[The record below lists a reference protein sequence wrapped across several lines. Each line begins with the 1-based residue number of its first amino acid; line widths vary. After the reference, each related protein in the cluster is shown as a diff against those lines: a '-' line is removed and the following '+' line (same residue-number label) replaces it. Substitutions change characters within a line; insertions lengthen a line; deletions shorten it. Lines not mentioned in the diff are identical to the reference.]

1 MIFNGQAIDLPHNF
15 IILIDKS
22 SHSLDLLEF
31 KFLINAK
38 ISSSLILR
46 VGGVLS
52 VLSRSVGK
60 LLEFYN
66 WVHCDAKY
74 LLNIVAF
81 WEKFEIIFPST
92 FLLLRR
98 RFNIFEYVWGAA
110 RGSFS
115 FSHICLTLSWR
126 RPLSY
131 RNQSI
136 DLLCKSVDWFLY
148 ENGLR
153 HERLNIFILCYWN
166 SLREFTWFGNYL
178 L

>member
-1 MIFNGQAIDLPHNF
+1 MEIIKQVLENHSFKNFSKNQKKTCWSVIFRQILTFFFMNGYYVSSFPTFTGNSPPTTDASNMIFNGQAIDLPHNF

-46 VGGVLS
+46 EGGVLS

-60 LLEFYN
+60 LLEFCN

-81 WEKFEIIFPST
+81 
-92 FLLLRR
+92 
-98 RFNIFEYVWGAA
+98 
-110 RGSFS
+110 
-115 FSHICLTLSWR
+115 
-126 RPLSY
+126 
-131 RNQSI
+131 
-136 DLLCKSVDWFLY
+136 
-148 ENGLR
+148 
-153 HERLNIFILCYWN
+153 
-166 SLREFTWFGNYL
+166 
-178 L
+178 